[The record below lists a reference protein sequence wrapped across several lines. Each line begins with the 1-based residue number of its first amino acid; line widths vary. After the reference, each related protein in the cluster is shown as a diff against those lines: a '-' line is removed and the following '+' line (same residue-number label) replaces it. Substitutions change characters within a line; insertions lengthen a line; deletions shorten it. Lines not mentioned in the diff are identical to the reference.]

1 MLYSSWLSLCEKLDE
16 ALLPATQ
23 TKRRSLI
30 FFVLLLF
37 VSFALLLIGF
47 VSVGSESTAF
57 IAFYL
62 SAFAIL
68 VLGILLIMCRTSY
81 VRKKLEEEISKICDD
96 ASAEH
101 TDITFEV
108 KKDRYMYIKVSI
120 SNGEYVP
127 PPEEQVE
134 AGGSNQTKPLLAD
147 DDAGPSKKSEYNV

>member
-81 VRKKLEEEISKICDD
+81 VRKQVVYVNLCKICDD

-120 SNGEYVP
+120 SNGYM

-134 AGGSNQTKPLLAD
+134 AGGSNQTKPLLGD
-147 DDAGPSKKSEYNV
+147 EGPSKKSEDNV